1 MSGSRLLELAF
12 ERDSLAELDPGAR
25 RLALRDLVHD
35 HAHEDDARPLL
46 ERLADTIDGFGPLT
60 EFMRDPSIT
69 DVLVNGPEE
78 IWVERGGH
86 LERTAVVFD
95 DLDAL
100 EAFIE
105 RFMSTAGTRVDASSP
120 LGDARLPDGSRIHV
134 VLPPIASTPLLSIR
148 KFPDRPLDVDDLV
161 ASSMLDRASAARL
174 TRWVRER
181 RNILISGRTGTGKTT
196 LLNALLGEISAAERV
211 VLIEET
217 AELQPVGIH
226 VARLVARGP
235 NVEGAGTVDLVALVR
250 AALRMRPDRIVIGE
264 ARGGEALTALDALST
279 GHEGS
284 LLTIHARS
292 CAGAIDRVASLAG
305 RASPSERLAGLRERA
320 RSIFDVIV
328 QLDRDPDGGRRLVEL
343 RAGRDR

>member
-1 MSGSRLLELAF
+1 MSGSRLLDLAF

-35 HAHEDDARPLL
+35 HADEDDARRLL

-69 DVLVNGPEE
+69 DVLVNGPDEV
-78 IWVERGGH
+78 WVERRGH
-86 LERTAVVFD
+86 LERTHVAFD
-95 DLDAL
+95 DLAAL
-100 EAFIE
+100 EAFID
-105 RFMSTAGTRVDASSP
+105 RFVSTAGTRVDASSP

-134 VLPPIASTPLLSIR
+134 VLPPIASKPLLSIR
-148 KFPDRPLDVDDLV
+148 RFPDRPMDMDDLV
-161 ASSMLDRASAARL
+161 AASMLDRASAERL
-174 TRWVRER
+174 TGWVRDR

-196 LLNALLGEISAAERV
+196 LLNALLGEIAADERI

-217 AELQPVGIH
+217 AELQPVDVH
-226 VARLVARGP
+226 VVGLVARGP

-264 ARGGEALTALDALST
+264 VRGGEALTALDALST

-284 LLTIHARS
+284 LLTIHARG
-292 CAGAIDRVASLAG
+292 CADALDRVASLAS
-305 RASPSERLAGLRERA
+305 RASPTERLVGLRKRVG
-320 RSIFDVIV
+320 SIFDVIV
-328 QLDRDPDGGRRLVEL
+328 QLDRGPNGGRRLVEL
-343 RAGRDR
+343 RAGCDR